1 MSTADSNL
9 LASSTVLVNDVLD
22 PVLDYDGEE
31 SLIKWTRVLIL
42 GFGVVAIAIAVL
54 IQDVI
59 NALNIAYALL
69 TGGLFVPVLAAFFWR
84 RATSTGVVAAMGTSI
99 AVILFSLSVYGLD
112 STVPILYGIS
122 TNLLVLVGVTFLTSD
137 GNP

>member
-1 MSTADSNL
+1 M
-9 LASSTVLVNDVLD
+9 LVNDVLD